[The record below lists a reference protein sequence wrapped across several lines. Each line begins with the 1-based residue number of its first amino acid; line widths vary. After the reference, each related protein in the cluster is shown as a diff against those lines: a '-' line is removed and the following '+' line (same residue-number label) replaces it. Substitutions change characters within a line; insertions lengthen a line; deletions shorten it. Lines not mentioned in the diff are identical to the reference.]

1 MAENMMEIAWWH
13 WIAGGILLVLMEL
26 AVPAFFLIWFG
37 VGALLVGVI
46 VLLAPIPLAAQFMLW
61 GVASGAMVFFWFRYF
76 KNPDRTKAGI
86 STEAFLGETGLIV
99 KEVSEMHKG
108 QIRFQ
113 KPILG
118 SETWP
123 VIADET
129 IPAGERAR
137 IVDVMGQTL
146 KVSRK

>member
-1 MAENMMEIAWWH
+1 MEIAWWH
-13 WIAGGILLVLMEL
+13 WIAGGMLLILMEL
-26 AVPAFFLIWFG
+26 AIPSFFIIWFG
-37 VGALLVGVI
+37 LSALLIGVI
-46 VLLAPIPLAAQFMLW
+46 MLLAPISLAAQFTLW
-61 GVASGAMVFFWFRYF
+61 GVTSGAMVYFWFRYF
-76 KNPDRTKAGI
+76 KNPDRTKAGM
-86 STEAFLGETGLIV
+86 SQDAFLGETGLIV
-99 KEVSEMHKG
+99 KEVSELAKG

-137 IVDVMGQTL
+137 IVAVMGQTL

>member
-1 MAENMMEIAWWH
+1 MEIAWWH
-13 WIAGGILLVLMEL
+13 WIAGGIILILLEL

-37 VGALLVGVI
+37 LGALLVGLI
-46 VLLAPIPLAAQFMLW
+46 VLALPISLAAQLTLW
-61 GVASGAMVFFWFRYF
+61 ALFSGAMVFLWFRYI

-86 STEAFLGETGLIV
+86 SKEAFIGEVGMIV
-99 KEVSEMHKG
+99 KEVSEMQKG
-108 QIRFQ
+108 EIRFQ

-123 VIADET
+123 VIADER

-146 KVSRK
+146 KVSKK

>member
-1 MAENMMEIAWWH
+1 MEIAWWH
-13 WIAGGILLVLMEL
+13 WIAGGLLLALLEL

-37 VGALLVGVI
+37 LGALLVGVI
-46 VLLAPIPLAAQFMLW
+46 MLAVPISLAAQLTLW
-61 GVASGAMVFFWFRYF
+61 ALSSCAMVFLWFRYF

-86 STEAFLGETGLIV
+86 SKDAFLGETGMIV
-99 KEVSEMHKG
+99 KQVSELSKG

-129 IPAGERAR
+129 IPAGERAQ
-137 IVDVMGQTL
+137 IIDVIGQTL
-146 KVSRK
+146 KVSRKH

>member
-1 MAENMMEIAWWH
+1 MMEIAWWH
-13 WIAGGILLVLMEL
+13 WIAGGILLVLAEL

-37 VGALLVGVI
+37 FGALLVGVI
-46 VLLAPIPLAAQFMLW
+46 VLLAPISLAAQFTLW

-86 STEAFLGETGLIV
+86 SKEAFLGESGLIV

-118 SETWP
+118 AETWP

-129 IPAGERAR
+129 ISTGERAH
-137 IVDVMGQTL
+137 IVDVIGQTL